1 MFRSEIERESI
12 ESLVFCFENCIRG
25 ALTISTPGV
34 KVRLEYPRQAYIEI
48 ENFAVNIKSKEYNI
62 LLSDNT

>member
-1 MFRSEIERESI
+1 MFRSGIERESI
-12 ESLVFCFENCIRG
+12 GSLVFCFENRIRE

-48 ENFAVNIKSKEYNI
+48 ENFAVNIETKEYNM
-62 LLSDNT
+62 LLSDIT